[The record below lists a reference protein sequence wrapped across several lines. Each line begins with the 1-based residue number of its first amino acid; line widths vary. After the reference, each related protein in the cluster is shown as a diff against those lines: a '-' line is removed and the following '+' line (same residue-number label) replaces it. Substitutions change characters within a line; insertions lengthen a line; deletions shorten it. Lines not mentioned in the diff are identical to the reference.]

1 MIISLLSLQSVQK
14 TYKRKTVLH
23 ELSLDVNKGESIALL
38 GKNGSGKSTLL
49 KIMAG
54 VMPPSSGKV
63 TACRPDLVIG
73 YVPERFP
80 KALRFTPEEYLM
92 YMGTFQ
98 QIPKTALNRII
109 TDLLERFSIKHARSK
124 RIETFSKGMVQKV
137 AIMQAL
143 LTKPDLLILDEPL
156 SGLDLKTQHELLD
169 IIQDLQKQGLT
180 AILTFHESD
189 LLAQAADR
197 LIVMK
202 EGIVQSDMLL
212 SQLDKPQIEAA
223 VTSME
228 LSVLQS
234 WPGVHRSA
242 ENYGVVTFYANL
254 EDSDQILLRILEHG
268 GSICSVNQLNPI
280 RKLISTAYANSD
292 EKAGDTI
299 ENTD

>member
-14 TYKRKTVLH
+14 TYKRKTVLY
-23 ELSLDVNKGESIALL
+23 ELSLEVKKGESIALL

-54 VMPPSSGKV
+54 VTPPSSGLV
-63 TACRPDLVIG
+63 TACRPGLVIG

-80 KALRFTPEEYLM
+80 KALRFTPEEYLT

-180 AILTFHESD
+180 VILTFHESD

-202 EGIVQSDMLL
+202 EGIVQSDTLL

-223 VTSME
+223 VTGIE

-234 WPGVHRSA
+234 WPGVHRST
-242 ENYGVVTFYANL
+242 EQHGVVTLYVNL

-280 RKLISTAYANSD
+280 RKLIRTAYANSD
-292 EKAGDTI
+292 EKAGDTF